1 MAAEKSVNDWARRD
15 AMPKRERV
23 TLVES
28 EHICSMPR
36 APRSR
41 EIVMIVDRHGL
52 ESRPKKKEKN
62 AQG

>member
-1 MAAEKSVNDWARRD
+1 
-15 AMPKRERV
+15 MPKRERV